1 MRRMRSSAN
10 IKMTAAANPAPTALL
25 WLNPNGC
32 QAQESAATAA
42 TNTARTI
49 QELVPPA
56 SGKSEFFLFS
66 ADDASALR
74 AEECATSLF
83 VRLIRPHRI
92 PNHCK
97 IEQPAAEGMGA
108 ATQRRDAYN

>member
-1 MRRMRSSAN
+1 AITKRPP
-10 IKMTAAANPAPTALL
+10 AATPPPAAPH
-25 WLNPNGC
+25 WLSPKGC
-32 QAQESAATAA
+32 QAKERAATAA
-42 TNTARTI
+42 TNEPRTI
-49 QELVPPA
+49 QEVVPPA
-56 SGKSEFFLFS
+56 ASKSQFFLFS